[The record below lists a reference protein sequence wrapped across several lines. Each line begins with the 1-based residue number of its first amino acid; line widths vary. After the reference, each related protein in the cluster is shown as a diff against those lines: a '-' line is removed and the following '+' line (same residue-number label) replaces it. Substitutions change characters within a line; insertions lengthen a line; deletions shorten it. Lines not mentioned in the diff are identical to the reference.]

1 MDAQVRRKGEINAKK
16 CLLVGKSEIKLF
28 FEDFGVFLRM
38 MLHVTVF
45 IFVRTES
52 RLQQNS
58 TYSDAGYPDQLVP
71 SGKFAE
77 NSTKLT
83 GLEITGNRI
92 KYSISVMA
100 SGTANQAWSKG

>member
-1 MDAQVRRKGEINAKK
+1 
-16 CLLVGKSEIKLF
+16 
-28 FEDFGVFLRM
+28 M
-38 MLHVTVF
+38 MFHVTVF

-58 TYSDAGYPDQLVP
+58 TYSDAGYPDRLGP

-77 NSTKLT
+77 NSRKVY
-83 GLEITGNRI
+83 GLEITGYRI

-100 SGTANQAWSKG
+100 SRTANQAWSKGLDAGTYCK